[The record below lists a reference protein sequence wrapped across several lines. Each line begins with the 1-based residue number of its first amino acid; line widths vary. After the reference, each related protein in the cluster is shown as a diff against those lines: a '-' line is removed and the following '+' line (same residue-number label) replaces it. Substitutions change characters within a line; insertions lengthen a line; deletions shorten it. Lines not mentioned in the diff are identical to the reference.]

1 MIKNK
6 SIRFLIGAVF
16 LNSAHSAELT
26 VKITDSQG
34 QAVSQAVVYAT
45 LENKA
50 QIPSK
55 SKSIVI
61 DQIDKE
67 FVNRLTVIQTG
78 TSILFPNH
86 DKIRHHVYSF
96 SEAKNFELPLYEGTP
111 EKPIVFEKAGAITL
125 GCNIHDWMS
134 AYIFVVDT
142 PFFKLTNDEGIALID
157 LPKDGQYRIQAWHP
171 QLKQLMPTE
180 FKLSGNQKQSIAFQM
195 ELKKHF
201 HALRIPSS
209 AGINGGYR

>member
-96 SEAKNFELPLYEGTP
+96 SEAKNFELPLYEGTQTASP
-111 EKPIVFEKAGAITL
+111 TFKPTTSPPTSTTIPAI
-125 GCNIHDWMS
+125 S
-134 AYIFVVDT
+134 K
-142 PFFKLTNDEGIALID
+142 PGISEA
-157 LPKDGQYRIQAWHP
+157 P
-171 QLKQLMPTE
+171 
-180 FKLSGNQKQSIAFQM
+180 
-195 ELKKHF
+195 
-201 HALRIPSS
+201 
-209 AGINGGYR
+209 GGGG